1 MTYKNAQYTEN
12 GGISVEWSGKK
23 LSVPNAPANR
33 HFAELKELEAA
44 GEITI
49 APYVPPTEQELL
61 EEWRATTSVS
71 KFQAKAALA
80 QAGLLDQVKQAV
92 ASADTITQLA
102 WEDATEFNRNSPTI
116 AALSQALGLTD
127 EQVDDLFKQADQ
139 IAA

>member
-12 GGISVEWSGKK
+12 GGISVEWNGKK
-23 LSVPNAPANR
+23 LSVPNAPDNR
-33 HFAELKELEAA
+33 HFKELKELEAA

-92 ASADTITQLA
+92 ANADTITQLA

-127 EQVDDLFKQADQ
+127 EQVDELFRQAEE
-139 IAA
+139 ISA

>member
-1 MTYKNAQYTEN
+1 MTYKNARYTEN
-12 GGISVEWSGKK
+12 GGISVEWNRKK
-23 LSVPNAPANR
+23 LSVPNALSNR

-80 QAGLLDQVKQAV
+80 QAGLLGQAKQAV
-92 ASADTITQLA
+92 AQADEITQIA

-116 AALSQALGLTD
+116 AAMAQALGLTD
-127 EQVDDLFKQADQ
+127 EQVDDLFKQAEE
-139 IAA
+139 ISA